1 MQALTSPKIS
11 PTLFGERALCRL
23 RPAASAHRRQAARA
37 RLRAAALLGPPHE
50 RPGSAKRCL
59 SAPLECQDIDVPAGF
74 QPGCAQWLPQVRLS
88 YNSTAFGQ
96 GVNLLS
102 QVPLNC
108 TTIEPPHPAHSPC
121 LRLCSPPVN
130 ISPLIEPTSTRRTR
144 DKVVRPHAPHSA
156 ARDAIPKIFLVAR
169 ARDSNLS
176 APPPCFSCGLSSGFS
191 RRRLSRAHP
200 THVLLSTAHCKVH
213 VRVPSARAC
222 GRCAR
227 RGWCVRLS
235 PTSALTAP
243 MHQQQAQ
250 AAHLIATVN
259 GRTYTR
265 YALGLRTG
273 L

>member
-1 MQALTSPKIS
+1 MQRPPPSTCRERRTRRNAQNVFVHPHTHHLSPNAHIPEQTSP
-11 PTLFGERALCRL
+11 
-23 RPAASAHRRQAARA
+23 
-37 RLRAAALLGPPHE
+37 
-50 RPGSAKRCL
+50 
-59 SAPLECQDIDVPAGF
+59 
-74 QPGCAQWLPQVRLS
+74 LP
-88 YNSTAFGQ
+88 
-96 GVNLLS
+96 
-102 QVPLNC
+102 
-108 TTIEPPHPAHSPC
+108 
-121 LRLCSPPVN
+121 
-130 ISPLIEPTSTRRTR
+130 EPTSTRRTR
-144 DKVVRPHAPHSA
+144 DKVVLPFAPHSA

-200 THVLLSTAHCKVH
+200 THVLLSTARCKVH

-235 PTSALTAP
+235 PTSASTAP

-265 YALGLRTG
+265 YALGLCTG

>member
-1 MQALTSPKIS
+1 M
-11 PTLFGERALCRL
+11 GR
-23 RPAASAHRRQAARA
+23 
-37 RLRAAALLGPPHE
+37 
-50 RPGSAKRCL
+50 
-59 SAPLECQDIDVPAGF
+59 
-74 QPGCAQWLPQVRLS
+74 
-88 YNSTAFGQ
+88 
-96 GVNLLS
+96 
-102 QVPLNC
+102 
-108 TTIEPPHPAHSPC
+108 PPHPAQPPC

-130 ISPLIEPTSTRRTR
+130 ISPLPEPTSTRRTR
-144 DKVVRPHAPHSA
+144 DKVVLPFAPHSL

-169 ARDSNLS
+169 ARDSNLI
-176 APPPCFSCGLSSGFS
+176 APPPCFSRGLSSGFC

-213 VRVPSARAC
+213 VTTSAARAC

-227 RGWCVRLS
+227 RGVCVRLS
-235 PTSALTAP
+235 PTSASSSP

-265 YALGLRTG
+265 YALGLCTG

>member
-1 MQALTSPKIS
+1 M
-11 PTLFGERALCRL
+11 

-50 RPGSAKRCL
+50 RPGSTYRCI
-59 SAPLECQDIDVPAGF
+59 SAPRIYRELGRSAAF
-74 QPGCAQWLPQVRLS
+74 RPGCARWLPQVRESPVSARDLS
-88 YNSTAFGQ
+88 VVGSVSEGAKR
-96 GVNLLS
+96 
-102 QVPLNC
+102 PA
-108 TTIEPPHPAHSPC
+108 IHEPSHPAQPPY
-121 LRLCSPPVN
+121 LRFRSRPLN
-130 ISPLIEPTSTRRTR
+130 ISPLTEPTSTRRTQ
-144 DKVVRPHAPHSA
+144 DTIALPFAPHSL
-156 ARDAIPKIFLVAR
+156 AREAIPKVFLVAR
-169 ARDSNLS
+169 ARDSNLI
-176 APPPCFSCGLSSGFS
+176 APPPCFSHGLSLGFC

-235 PTSALTAP
+235 PTSASSSP

>member
-1 MQALTSPKIS
+1 MTSTKD
-11 PTLFGERALCRL
+11 LVGETAACRL

-50 RPGSAKRCL
+50 RPGRTFRCL
-59 SAPLECQDIDVPAGF
+59 SAPRKAGDIDAPAGF
-74 QPGCAQWLPQVRLS
+74 QPGCACWLHKVSRARMAALKLPVVMHAGAWPHRTPS
-88 YNSTAFGQ
+88 PPSIHH
-96 GVNLLS
+96 
-102 QVPLNC
+102 
-108 TTIEPPHPAHSPC
+108 TTIPRSSPHTLRLVTCPAHACTSTGGTPEKAS
-121 LRLCSPPVN
+121 LPPV
-130 ISPLIEPTSTRRTR
+130 PPP
-144 DKVVRPHAPHSA
+144 D
-156 ARDAIPKIFLVAR
+156 ARHAIPKIFLVAR

-235 PTSALTAP
+235 PTSASTAP

-265 YALGLRTG
+265 YALGLCTG

>member
-1 MQALTSPKIS
+1 M
-11 PTLFGERALCRL
+11 
-23 RPAASAHRRQAARA
+23 
-37 RLRAAALLGPPHE
+37 
-50 RPGSAKRCL
+50 
-59 SAPLECQDIDVPAGF
+59 
-74 QPGCAQWLPQVRLS
+74 
-88 YNSTAFGQ
+88 
-96 GVNLLS
+96 
-102 QVPLNC
+102 PLNC
-108 TTIEPPHPAHSPC
+108 EINSPPHPAHSPC

-130 ISPLIEPTSTRRTR
+130 ISPLPEPTSTRRTR
-144 DKVVRPHAPHSA
+144 DKVVLPHAPHSA